1 MINAVS
7 RGPIEWHVLPDPD
20 EVAQLLAEGYTLPSD
35 FYTDERIF
43 ELEDYWIWQRS
54 WQPAGIVH
62 ELATVGDFLTTK
74 VGTVPIVVV
83 RGGDGELR
91 AFVNICRH
99 RMHTVA
105 RGCGNRRTLQCI
117 YHGWTYGLDG
127 CLRAI
132 PRADEGEIEFS
143 EFGLVPAAVDTFK
156 GVVWVSVEPREPLL
170 DFLGEAPAIA
180 ERMGYGWP
188 FELHDDWVRIE
199 NTEKTYV
206 FPCNWK
212 VSVENSV
219 ECYHCPTMHTHSFSD
234 FYNVDPD
241 GYSFND
247 YDRGI
252 FHLANY
258 TDQTAAKL
266 GQTRP
271 HQPSLDSADF
281 SFLFPYPNGLGIGA
295 GDPEAARAQVRTG
308 TTPLAVD
315 SCLFRDF
322 VVYERHGAPKHNPTW
337 FEQEQAAMLDATF
350 TEDLEACGQIQQGLR
365 SGRIRYG
372 KTVPRSEANIRH
384 FQQLW
389 WQALEPAFR
398 LAAN

>member
-1 MINAVS
+1 MINSVS
-7 RGPIEWHVLPDPD
+7 RGPVERHVLPDPD
-20 EVAQLLAEGYTLPSD
+20 EVTELLAEGYTLPSE

-54 WQPAGIVH
+54 WQPAGIVA
-62 ELATVGDFLTTK
+62 EVAEAGDFLTTK
-74 VGTVPIVVV
+74 VGTVPVVVV
-83 RGGDGELR
+83 RGRDGELR

-105 RGCGNRRTLQCI
+105 RGCGNRKTLQCI
-117 YHGWTYGLDG
+117 YHGWTYDLDG
-127 CLRAI
+127 TLRAI
-132 PRADEGEIEFS
+132 PRADEGEIEPS

-188 FELHDDWVRIE
+188 FELHDDWVRVE
-199 NTEKTYV
+199 NTRKTYI
-206 FPCNWK
+206 FPANWK
-212 VSVENSV
+212 ITVENAV

-234 FYNVDPD
+234 FFNVDPD

-252 FHLANY
+252 FHLANF
-258 TDQTAAKL
+258 TEQTAAKL
-266 GQTRP
+266 GETRP
-271 HQPSLDSADF
+271 HDPSFETADF
-281 SFLFPYPNGLGIGA
+281 RFLFPYPNGVGMGVWGDDGPVVRIG
-295 GDPEAARAQVRTG
+295 TG
-308 TTPLAVD
+308 TTPLGVD
-315 SCLFRDF
+315 KSLFF
-322 VVYERHGAPKHNPTW
+322 NSIVYERRGAEKREPTA
-337 FEQEQAAMLDATF
+337 FQLEQAAMLDKTF
-350 TEDLEACGQIQQGLR
+350 EEDLEACGLIQEGLR

-372 KTVPRSEANIRH
+372 KTVPRSESNIRH

-389 WQALEPAFR
+389 WEALEPAIR
-398 LAAN
+398 AAST